1 MASKVLIA
9 EDETVLRM
17 LMEITLEDAE
27 NRGAAILTTGT
38 GAEALELIQAEK
50 PGLVFLDV
58 MMPSMNGFD
67 VCQAVKRDPDLKGV
81 FIVLLTGKGEVF
93 DRARGEQVGADMY
106 LTKPFDPD
114 ELMKITG
121 SVLAL

>member
-17 LMEITLEDAE
+17 LMEITLEDME
-27 NRGAAILTTGT
+27 NRGAAILTTGN
-38 GAEALELIQAEK
+38 GAEALQIIRAEK

-58 MMPSMNGFD
+58 MMPIMNGFD
-67 VCQAVKRDPDLKGV
+67 VCQAVKRDPNLSGV
-81 FIVLLTGKGEVF
+81 YIVLLTAKGEAF
-93 DRARGEQVGADMY
+93 DRVRGEQVGTDMY

-114 ELMKITG
+114 ELIKITG
-121 SVLAL
+121 RVLAL